1 MNNLAVKTDVALIPV
16 CNSITL
22 PLLPSVIFYD
32 GPQLDFSCT
41 NFLLI
46 WEVFIV
52 SFDRQIN

>member
-1 MNNLAVKTDVALIPV
+1 MNNLTDKTDIALIPV

-32 GPQLDFSCT
+32 GLQLDFSCT

-46 WEVFIV
+46 WEVFLV
-52 SFDRQIN
+52 SFDSQIN